1 MKKDFRPRLSGQKKE
16 AYLNITKEENRVLVI
31 GDLHEPFCLDGYFE
45 FCVDT
50 YNKYNCNKVVFIG
63 DIIDNHYS
71 SYHETDADGM
81 GGGQELDLAINKLKK
96 WYKQFPEATI
106 TIGNH
111 DRIIMRKAQ
120 TSSVPRKWIKD
131 YKEVLE
137 TPKWEFVDRIVIDGV
152 QYVHGEGGTAHAKCR
167 ADMMP
172 TVQGHLHTQC
182 YTQWFVG
189 ANFKVFGMQVGCGI
203 DHDAYAMAYAKRG
216 KKPAI
221 ACGVVIGGH
230 TPINKLMNL

>member
-1 MKKDFRPRLSGQKKE
+1 MSKEIRPRLNGQKKE

-120 TSSVPRKWIKD
+120 TSAVPRKWIKD

-137 TPKWEFVDRIVIDGV
+137 TPNWNFVDRIVIDGV
-152 QYVHGEGGTAHAKCR
+152 QYVHGEGGTAHTKCR

-182 YTQWFVG
+182 YIQWFVG

-230 TPINKLMNL
+230 TPINNLMNL